1 MINRDELMYK
11 LDAVIDYL
19 KTNDGY
25 KYKVYNHSCADLS
38 EPDSNIVEYAE
49 DVKDIIIKILD
60 TKDCKNDTS
69 ISL

>member
-1 MINRDELMYK
+1 MMNRDELMYK

-25 KYKVYNHSCADLS
+25 KYKVYNHSCPDLS

-60 TKDCKNDTS
+60 TKDCKNDTN